1 MYDDYSSST
10 GLVIDDQIRGFLAE
24 VAKWAKL
31 LSIIGFVGLAFV
43 AIIGV
48 FFGSIVAGLPGAVSQ
63 EVYAVSGA
71 YSFIYVISGAIY
83 AIPLYYL
90 FSFASSTKLALQ
102 NDDQDYLGQAFERL
116 KSHYKFLGI
125 TTLVV
130 LGLYLLLFIGV
141 LLFGGFA
148 MLNQ

>member
-1 MYDDYSSST
+1 MYEDYSNSS
-10 GLVIDDQIRGFLAE
+10 GLVIDDQVRGFLAE

-31 LSIIGFVGLAFV
+31 LSIVGFVGLAFV
-43 AIIGV
+43 VLIGV
-48 FFGSIVAGLPGAVSQ
+48 FFGSILASLPGGGSGELLA
-63 EVYAVSGA
+63 ASGA
-71 YSFIYVISGAIY
+71 YSFMYIISAALY

-90 FSFASSTKLALQ
+90 FSFASSTKVALQ
-102 NDDQDYLGQAFERL
+102 NDDQVYLRKAFERL

-125 TTLVV
+125 MTLVV
-130 LGLYLLLFIGV
+130 LGFYLLLFIGA

>member
-1 MYDDYSSST
+1 MNDDFSNSR
-10 GLVIDDQIRGFLAE
+10 GLVIDEHIRGFLSE

-31 LSIIGFVGLAFV
+31 LSIVGFVGLAFV

-48 FFGSIVAGLPGAVSQ
+48 FFGSIFAGLPGAASQ

-90 FSFASSTKLALQ
+90 YSFASCTKLALQ
-102 NDDQDYLGQAFERL
+102 NDDQVYLRQAFERL

-125 TTLVV
+125 MTLLV
-130 LGLYLLLFIGV
+130 LGFYLLIFLGA
-141 LLFGGFA
+141 LAFGGFA
-148 MLNQ
+148 LLNQ